1 MGAKNSKAAKQ
12 NSSSSN
18 STSTA
23 KRGRKKSKQR
33 NGTSTVSFKDSKKG
47 ESSQNGDTSN
57 TRTLRRS
64 SSSAGFLRLLTK
76 TESFKIRKCFTC

>member
-12 NSSSSN
+12 NSSSSKH
-18 STSTA
+18 TSTA

-47 ESSQNGDTSN
+47 ESSQDVDTSN
-57 TRTLRRS
+57 TMARRR